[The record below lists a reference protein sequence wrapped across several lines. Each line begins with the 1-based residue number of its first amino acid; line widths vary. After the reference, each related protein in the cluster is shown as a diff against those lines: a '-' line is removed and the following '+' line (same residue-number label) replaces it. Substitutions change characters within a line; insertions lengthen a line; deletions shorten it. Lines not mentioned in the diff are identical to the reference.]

1 MLNTVRAFAIRWL
14 LEPIKKSEGITLII
28 RKTDGKGNF
37 VPGAGLY
44 INLYN
49 NTNADKLKVAGAEID
64 YLYVGG
70 SSSTLGIVTKSEIIT
85 ISGVLPGNYVISE
98 HNTPSG
104 YINADSVS
112 FSLLEDGTI
121 KRYSTSETV
130 IIDGYNFEIINTPI
144 APVAKHTIKFL
155 AAWID
160 APDTPY
166 PSEGSTQCDV
176 YTNYEHDNIVEIC
189 HTASDMITAK
199 ASSKMLG
206 IKIYEDDVYIG
217 GFGVVCLDYAAAKIV
232 SVPEG
237 VRQEENIIVCTHD
250 YDIAPGHAV
259 YAQSSEIHGYTMLSE
274 PAEKTKQF
282 YIAKGLSDPN
292 PEMLFTGGTRTPVPG
307 SNYFGLSIAV
317 FNSFAHHSENYE
329 YAQTYD
335 YVRKSESVI
344 TGSSVEYRSPTEIVV
359 GAECT
364 RNITEIWTNVNMK
377 LKEGGMV
384 SGPEIYTES
393 RTENKSWLFNVIG
406 PDQLPDIKYAAP
418 ELTVDA
424 YGNVTAVSGLGYYMH
439 YIDGMNPELLA
450 ECAGK
455 ATKNADYTLIT
466 GVEEIKE
473 D

>member
-14 LEPIKKSEGITLII
+14 LEPVANSAMLII
-28 RKTDGKGNF
+28 RKTDDNGNF
-37 VPGAGLY
+37 LPGARLEL
-44 INLYN
+44 NFFT
-49 NTNADKLKVAGAEID
+49 NTNAGDAVVTGAAD
-64 YLYVGG
+64 V
-70 SSSTLGIVTKSEIIT
+70 IV
-85 ISGVLPGNYVISE
+85 
-98 HNTPSG
+98 
-104 YINADSVS
+104 YINETTSALDMETGTEPIVIENLIPGRYSLNEWKTPNGYNRADSMGFVINS
-112 FSLLEDGTI
+112 DGSITPN
-121 KRYSTSETV
+121 STSSETV

-176 YTNYEHDNIVEIC
+176 YTNYEHDNIVEIS

-232 SVPEG
+232 LVPEG

-274 PAEKTKQF
+274 PAEITKQF

-292 PEMLFTGGTRTPVPG
+292 PEMAFTGGARTPVPG
-307 SNYFGLSIAV
+307 SDYPGLSIAV

-393 RTENKSWLFNVIG
+393 STENKSWLFNVIG

-424 YGNVTAVSGLGYYMH
+424 YGNVTAASGLGYYMH